1 MMTSKH
7 YRQVEDI
14 LTDSSATYST
24 SDYRVEIKIGSTTF
38 IFKWLGLYDDA
49 GWYYTSRTT
58 YGNFSHVTGDDVTAS
73 GYRLNNEQS
82 AAIQTIYAG

>member
-1 MMTSKH
+1 MSKNCQ
-7 YRQVEDI
+7 RVDNI
-14 LTDSSATYST
+14 LTDSSAIYST
-24 SDYRVEIKIGSTTF
+24 RDYRVDIKIGSTTF

-49 GWYYTSRTT
+49 EWHYTSRTT
-58 YGNFSHVTGDDVTAS
+58 YGNLAHVTGDDVTAS

>member
-1 MMTSKH
+1 MTSKH
-7 YRQVEDI
+7 YRHVEDI
-14 LTDSSATYST
+14 LTDSSAIYST
-24 SDYRVEIKIGSTTF
+24 RDYRVDIKIGSTTF

-49 GWYYTSRTT
+49 AWYYTSRTT

-73 GYRLNNEQS
+73 GYLLTDEQS